1 MEIKQFRYGSDNL
14 AYLVYRN
21 NLGIAI
27 DPGAVDEMHEFITT
41 SGIRITHV
49 VNTHT
54 HPDHT
59 HGNASMLSKT
69 GAAYIDMK
77 TLIKTESLEL
87 SDKRIRVHHTPGH
100 SEDSVIFHFD
110 HILVT
115 GDTLFTGKAGRCF
128 TGNLERYLESIKF
141 IMSFPEHTTIYGGH
155 DYVLEYMQTAK
166 SIEPTNEAIDD
177 FLKTYDPKHVRST
190 LSEEYKINPTLR
202 FNHPDL
208 INILKRKGLPVE
220 SEFDRWQSVMSIV

>member
-1 MEIKQFRYGSDNL
+1 MQIKQFRYNTDNL
-14 AYLVYRN
+14 AYIIHHE
-21 NLGIAI
+21 NLGIAV
-27 DPGAVDEMHEFITT
+27 DPGAVDEMYSFI
-41 SGIRITHV
+41 SDASIRVTYI

-59 HGNASMLSKT
+59 SGNASMLGKT
-69 GAAYIDMK
+69 GAAYLDMK
-77 TLIKTESLEL
+77 TLINTRSLEL
-87 SDKRIRVHHTPGH
+87 SGEKINVHHTPGH
-100 SEDSVIFHFD
+100 SKDSVIFHFD
-110 HILVT
+110 NILVT

-128 TGNLERYLESIKF
+128 TGNLPRYLESIKL

-166 SIEPTNEAIDD
+166 SIEPTNEAIDG
-177 FLKTYDPKHVRST
+177 FLKTYDPNHVRST
-190 LSEEYKINPTLR
+190 LSDEYKINPTLR

-220 SEFDRWQSVMSIV
+220 SEFNRWQSVMSIV